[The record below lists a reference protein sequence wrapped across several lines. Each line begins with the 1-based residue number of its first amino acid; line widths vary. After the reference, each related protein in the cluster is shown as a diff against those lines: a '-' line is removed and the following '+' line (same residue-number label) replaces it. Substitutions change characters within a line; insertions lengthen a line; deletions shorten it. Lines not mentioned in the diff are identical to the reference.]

1 MLFLFDIDGTL
12 VRRMPPAHRMAICDA
27 AREVYGAEISNEELG
42 QTAGMT
48 DTAIVRR
55 ALLAAGIAL
64 ADIAPRL
71 PAFFAAAA
79 DAYERHVPPDLR
91 PYLTPHAVEAL
102 DWLAELGASL
112 GLVTGNIERIAEV
125 KLRAAGL
132 DGYFGCGG
140 FGDEAEAREAL
151 PPLALARARTVFRRD
166 FEPVETYVVGDTPAD
181 VLCGAAN
188 GLRTVAVAT
197 GPVHALAELRACG
210 AEFAFEDLRGL
221 LTLELRK
228 QNM

>member
-12 VRRMPPAHRMAICDA
+12 LRRMPPAHRMAICDA
-27 AREVYGAEISNEELG
+27 AQEIYGVEIGVEGLG

-48 DTAIVRR
+48 DTAIARR
-55 ALLAAGIAL
+55 ALLAAGV
-64 ADIAPRL
+64 APGEITSRL

-79 DAYERHVPPDLR
+79 DAYERHVPDDLR

-102 DWLAELGASL
+102 DWLAAAGASL
-112 GLVTGNIERIAEV
+112 GLVTGNVERIAAV

-151 PPLALARARTVFRRD
+151 PPLAVARARDVFGRD
-166 FEPVETYVVGDTPAD
+166 FARTETYVVGDTPAD
-181 VLCGAAN
+181 VACGAAHR
-188 GLRTVAVAT
+188 LRTVAVAT
-197 GPVHALAELRACG
+197 GPVHALADLRACG

-221 LTLELRK
+221 LSLELRRV
-228 QNM
+228 

>member
-12 VRRMPPAHRMAICDA
+12 LRRMPPAHRMAICDA
-27 AREVYGAEISNEELG
+27 ARAVYGAEISIEGLG

-48 DTAIVRR
+48 DTAIARR
-55 ALLAAGIAL
+55 ALLTAGVAPAAIDPA
-64 ADIAPRL
+64 L

-79 DAYERHVPPDLR
+79 DAYERHVPSDLR
-91 PYLTPHAVEAL
+91 PYRTPHAQEAL
-102 DWLAELGASL
+102 DWLVEAGASL

-125 KLRAAGL
+125 KLRAAGF

-151 PPLALARARTVFRRD
+151 PPLAMARARRVFGRG
-166 FEPVETYVVGDTPAD
+166 FAPAETYVVGDTPAD
-181 VLCGAAN
+181 VACGAAH

-221 LTLELRK
+221 PSLELRDHRR
-228 QNM
+228 